1 MIFEKSGSVGAA
13 EQQIKFLM
21 FQIFIQILK
30 W

>member
-1 MIFEKSGSVGAA
+1 MIFEKSGSVGSA

-21 FQIFIQILK
+21 FQIFIQILQ